1 MKTDKHDRRSQRT
14 QRLLHDALMSLLLE
28 RRYDDI
34 TVQDL
39 LDRADIGRSTFYA
52 HYWDKDDLLASEV
65 ERMLDAMDRQMVS
78 SAHGG
83 SDLLPVLGLFRH
95 VEEFFMVYLALG
107 RGQEIEIALEA
118 MRKRLCEVVQRRLE
132 AIAPTNT
139 PPIALTVTAQAVVG
153 TALAL
158 LQWWIEAETPIPA
171 EQMGRYYRE
180 LTLPGVRHLL
190 ATYGQAGGASS

>member
-39 LDRADIGRSTFYA
+39 LDRADVGRSTFYT

-65 ERMLDAMDRQMVS
+65 ERMLDAMDRQMVT
-78 SAHGG
+78 SAQGEA
-83 SDLLPVLGLFRH
+83 DLLPVVGLFRH
-95 VEEFFMVYLALG
+95 VEDFYAAYLALG
-107 RGQEIEIALEA
+107 RSQEIGIALGA

-132 AIAPTNT
+132 AVAPANT
-139 PPIALTVTAQAVVG
+139 PPMALEITAQAVVG
-153 TALAL
+153 TALSL
-158 LQWWIEAETPIPA
+158 LQWWVEVETPPSA
-171 EQMGRYYRE
+171 EQMRQYFRE
-180 LTLPGVRHLL
+180 LALPGVRQLL